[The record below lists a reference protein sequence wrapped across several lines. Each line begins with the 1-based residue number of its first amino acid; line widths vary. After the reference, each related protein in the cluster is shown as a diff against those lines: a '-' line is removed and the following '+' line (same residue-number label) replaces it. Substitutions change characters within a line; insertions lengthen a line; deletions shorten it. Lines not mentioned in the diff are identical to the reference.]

1 MFTAANAI
9 TLGLS
14 LLAVAAT
21 WGALVWRVGR
31 CEKDVEANA
40 RRLQEHADAREK
52 QGKRIGVV
60 EGKIERL
67 FERTEAPPPGE
78 RRRRA
83 TLPAIPTSEEGSDE

>member
-1 MFTAANAI
+1 MFTVANAI

-31 CEKDVEANA
+31 VEKDVEGAL
-40 RRLQEHADAREK
+40 RRLQDHADAREK

-67 FERTEAPPPGE
+67 FERTEAPQGE
-78 RRRRA
+78 RRRRP
-83 TLPAIPTSEEGSDE
+83 TLPAIETEGADE

>member
-9 TLGLS
+9 TLALS

-31 CEKDVEANA
+31 CEKDVESCGK
-40 RRLQEHADAREK
+40 RLQEHADAREK

-67 FERTEAPPPGE
+67 FERTDAPQGE
-78 RRRRA
+78 YRRRN
-83 TLPAIPTSEEGSDE
+83 TLPAIHPTDEGGDE

>member
-1 MFTAANAI
+1 MFTSANAI

-31 CEKDVEANA
+31 VEKDVEAA
-40 RRLQEHADAREK
+40 LRRLQEYADARER

-67 FERTEAPPPGE
+67 FERTEAPNGE
-78 RRRRA
+78 RRRRP
-83 TLPAIPTSEEGSDE
+83 TLPAIPAGDEGGDE

>member
-9 TLGLS
+9 TLFLS

-31 CEKDVEANA
+31 CEKDVDSHAK
-40 RRLQEHADAREK
+40 RLQEQADAREK

-67 FERTEAPPPGE
+67 FERTEAPQGGE
-78 RRRRA
+78 RRRRS
-83 TLPAIPTSEEGSDE
+83 TLPAIPAAEEGSDE

>member
-14 LLAVAAT
+14 LLAVTAT

-31 CEKDVEANA
+31 VEKDIEGALQ
-40 RRLQEHADAREK
+40 RLQAAADAREK

-67 FERTEAPPPGE
+67 FERTEAAPNGE
-78 RRRRA
+78 RRRRP
-83 TLPAIPTSEEGSDE
+83 TQPAIPTTDEGGDE

>member
-1 MFTAANAI
+1 MFSAANAI

-31 CEKDVEANA
+31 VEKDVEGHS
-40 RRLQEHADAREK
+40 RRLQDHADAREK

-67 FERTEAPPPGE
+67 FERTEAPQGE
-78 RRRRA
+78 RRRRP
-83 TLPAIPTSEEGSDE
+83 TQPAIPAAEEGGDE

>member
-31 CEKDVEANA
+31 VEKDVEGHAA
-40 RRLQEHADAREK
+40 RLQAAADAREK

-67 FERTEAPPPGE
+67 FERTEAPQGG
-78 RRRRA
+78 RRRSN
-83 TLPAIPTSEEGSDE
+83 TLPAIPADAESSDE

>member
-31 CEKDVEANA
+31 VEKDVEGHAK
-40 RRLQEHADAREK
+40 RLQDHADAREK

-67 FERTEAPPPGE
+67 FERTEAPAGE
-78 RRRRA
+78 RRRRT
-83 TLPAIPTSEEGSDE
+83 TLPAIPADAESSDE